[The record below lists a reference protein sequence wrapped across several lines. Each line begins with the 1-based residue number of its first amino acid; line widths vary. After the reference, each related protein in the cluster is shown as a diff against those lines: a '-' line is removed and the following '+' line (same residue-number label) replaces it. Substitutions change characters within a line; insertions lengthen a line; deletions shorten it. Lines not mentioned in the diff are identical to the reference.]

1 MTVKDGRTRVQ
12 VTFGDEVLRR
22 LDAFCDRTGMT
33 RSSYITYIVGTSL
46 EQYENLSKAA
56 IQGVQSAS
64 LKAMNEKDK

>member
-1 MTVKDGRTRVQ
+1 MAVKEGRTRIQ
-12 VTFGDEVLRR
+12 VTFGDEVLRK

-56 IQGVQSAS
+56 IEGVQSAS
-64 LKAMNEKDK
+64 IKAMEDK